1 MAKKKLKSTHKSQNE
16 SKKSHG
22 VNDKYEVDESKKM
35 IVSLIVPIYNEAG
48 HLKEFLQ
55 EIDSLKL
62 PTDKEIIFIDDK
74 SKDNSLEILQ
84 SFQFSS
90 KIKIIAKPKN
100 EGKGAALRT
109 GIAEATG
116 DIIAIQDADFEY
128 DMRELPSLLQP
139 FLDDKADVVYGSRF
153 KKETRQVHRTFHY
166 LVNRILTLISNV
178 LSGLYLSDM
187 ETCYKIFK
195 SEIIK
200 NIVLESNRFGF
211 EPEVTAKIARLK
223 IRVMELP
230 ISYYPRNYME
240 GKKITWKDGVAA
252 LRHLIV
258 YNLFSSPKKYIKPTM
273 PEKYIPKGGNWL

>member
-1 MAKKKLKSTHKSQNE
+1 MAKKKLKSTHKSPNE
-16 SKKSHG
+16 SKESYR
-22 VNDKYEVDESKKM
+22 VNDKYEVEESKKLT
-35 IVSLIVPIYNEAG
+35 VSLIVPIYNEAG

-55 EIDSLKL
+55 KIDSMEL

-139 FLDDKADVVYGSRF
+139 FLDDKADVVYGSR
-153 KKETRQVHRTFHY
+153 
-166 LVNRILTLISNV
+166 
-178 LSGLYLSDM
+178 
-187 ETCYKIFK
+187 
-195 SEIIK
+195 
-200 NIVLESNRFGF
+200 
-211 EPEVTAKIARLK
+211 
-223 IRVMELP
+223 
-230 ISYYPRNYME
+230 
-240 GKKITWKDGVAA
+240 
-252 LRHLIV
+252 
-258 YNLFSSPKKYIKPTM
+258 
-273 PEKYIPKGGNWL
+273 